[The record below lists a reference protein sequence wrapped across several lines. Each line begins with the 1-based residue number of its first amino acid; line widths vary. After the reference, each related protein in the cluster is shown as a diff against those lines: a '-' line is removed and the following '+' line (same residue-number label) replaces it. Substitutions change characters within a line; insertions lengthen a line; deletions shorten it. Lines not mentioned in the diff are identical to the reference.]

1 PPRCCLSSGR
11 RRVLHSSPT
20 RRSSDLGQGVELRS
34 FLQRSHQVAA
44 LQGRHHPAVEFFR
57 AERLAQEIVGAM
69 LDELG
74 AERAFGI
81 GGNANDDQVV
91 EAQLLAQQLD
101 QLEATD
107 AGHGMVEH
115 QQVDVRLEVQL
126 AQGFFAVARL
136 NDLVVMGLEDVADVR
151 SEEHT
156 SELQSREN
164 LVCRLL

>member
-81 GGNANDDQVV
+81 GGNADRKS
-91 EAQLLAQQLD
+91 
-101 QLEATD
+101 T
-107 AGHGMVEH
+107 
-115 QQVDVRLEVQL
+115 
-126 AQGFFAVARL
+126 RL
-136 NDLVVMGLEDVADVR
+136 NSSHVKISYAVFCLKKK
-151 SEEHT
+151 
-156 SELQSREN
+156 
-164 LVCRLL
+164 